1 MEEDLVATSC
11 ITSHAKED
19 KDSVVSP
26 KLVYIEVRHLV
37 IQGCHDS
44 EKAKCCEQ
52 DSVLTSFSMLYPEL
66 LTVSETL
73 RILLNKGGSFEANV
87 QA

>member
-1 MEEDLVATSC
+1 MKENLVARNC
-11 ITSHAKED
+11 ISTCTKED
-19 KDSVVSP
+19 KQSVVPP

-73 RILLNKGGSFEANV
+73 RILLNKGCSFEANV